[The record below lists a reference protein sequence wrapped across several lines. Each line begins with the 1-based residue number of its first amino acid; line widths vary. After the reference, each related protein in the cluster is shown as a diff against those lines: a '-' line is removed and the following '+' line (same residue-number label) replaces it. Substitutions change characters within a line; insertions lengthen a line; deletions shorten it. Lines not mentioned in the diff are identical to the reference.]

1 MHRRPTATLRRSR
14 SNRRS
19 RALPRPQRC
28 PSFPLQRQRRP
39 PPPPGMCSQ
48 VTRRINPSAKGR
60 RGLRPAGLRQRFP
73 RQPHCRP
80 SRYRTHQPP
89 RRRLR
94 GPRASPQG
102 KSRSSWPAATPS
114 FRPVTSLPHGYF
126 TSGPP
131 MPATGRRRY
140 GWEQPSILPFSA
152 EPACARSANQLKR
165 NPGTGMP
172 LTSARPR
179 PIVRS
184 RAQIRNSHRKT
195 MKRPTIAAAI
205 FATLI
210 GLATPVSAA
219 APLDVAVVN
228 RGVVELQ
235 TGRAAGISVRIAEDL
250 ANLIDDGATR
260 RVLPVI
266 GKGSLQNITDLKLL
280 RGIDMAI
287 LQADVLDYARRQDYL
302 PGLEGWITYIAKL
315 YNEEFHLLARRDI
328 KSVAELA
335 NRPVNVDLRG
345 AGTSITAGRLF
356 ALLNIPVTPTYDDHE
371 VALEKLRKGDIAA
384 LAFVAGKPAPLF
396 RSIAGEDGLHFL
408 AIPLR
413 PEVTAAYVPTRLTAQ
428 DYPGLVPGDQPVD
441 TVAVG
446 AVLAAANL
454 QFGSDRYRNLVNFV
468 EAFFT
473 GFQSL
478 LEPGHHPKWREVNIT
493 AELPGWRRFP
503 PADQWLQRNVQAA
516 APPNLQDLKAIFSRF
531 IEERQQAAG
540 GQPMTQ
546 QEKDQLF
553 GQFELW
559 QKNQIR

>member
-1 MHRRPTATLRRSR
+1 
-14 SNRRS
+14 
-19 RALPRPQRC
+19 
-28 PSFPLQRQRRP
+28 
-39 PPPPGMCSQ
+39 
-48 VTRRINPSAKGR
+48 
-60 RGLRPAGLRQRFP
+60 
-73 RQPHCRP
+73 
-80 SRYRTHQPP
+80 
-89 RRRLR
+89 
-94 GPRASPQG
+94 
-102 KSRSSWPAATPS
+102 
-114 FRPVTSLPHGYF
+114 
-126 TSGPP
+126 
-131 MPATGRRRY
+131 
-140 GWEQPSILPFSA
+140 
-152 EPACARSANQLKR
+152 
-165 NPGTGMP
+165 
-172 LTSARPR
+172 
-179 PIVRS
+179 
-184 RAQIRNSHRKT
+184 

-205 FATLI
+205 FATIAAPI

-287 LQADVLDYARRQDYL
+287 L
-302 PGLEGWITYIAKL
+302 
-315 YNEEFHLLARRDI
+315 
-328 KSVAELA
+328 
-335 NRPVNVDLRG
+335 
-345 AGTSITAGRLF
+345 
-356 ALLNIPVTPTYDDHE
+356 
-371 VALEKLRKGDIAA
+371 
-384 LAFVAGKPAPLF
+384 
-396 RSIAGEDGLHFL
+396 
-408 AIPLR
+408 LR

-473 GFQSL
+473 GFQTL

-503 PADQWLQRNVQAA
+503 PAEEWLQRNIQAA
-516 APPNLQDLKAIFSRF
+516 APPNLQDLKTIFARF
-531 IEERQQAAG
+531 IDERQQAAG
-540 GQPMTQ
+540 GQPMSQ

-559 QKNQIR
+559 QKSQTR